1 MTDILTEVRI
11 KNKNEKELIMKNP
24 VMTASGTFGFGRE
37 YADFY
42 DIGELGAISVKG
54 ITLEPR
60 EGNPPPR
67 IIETPSGVLNSIG
80 LQNPGVDV
88 FIKNELPFLR
98 AFNTS
103 IIVNISGNTIEEY
116 AQLAERLDTVEGISA
131 LELNV
136 SCPNVREG
144 CIIFGTN
151 KELLFDVVE
160 KTREKTTLPLI
171 VKLSPNVTDIT
182 QMAQMAE
189 WAGADAIALVNT
201 FLGTAI
207 NIQEK
212 KPRFAN
218 IVAGLSG
225 PAIKPIALRMVWEVY
240 ETVDIPIIGM
250 GGISKWEDAIEFILA
265 GASAIAV
272 GTANFVNPSA
282 PLEIVNGIENYMIAE
297 GFSDMAEMT
306 GYAHIPR

>member
-212 KPRFAN
+212 LQLYLQ
-218 IVAGLSG
+218 I
-225 PAIKPIALRMVWEVY
+225 
-240 ETVDIPIIGM
+240 
-250 GGISKWEDAIEFILA
+250 
-265 GASAIAV
+265 
-272 GTANFVNPSA
+272 
-282 PLEIVNGIENYMIAE
+282 
-297 GFSDMAEMT
+297 
-306 GYAHIPR
+306 

>member
-1 MTDILTEVRI
+1 
-11 KNKNEKELIMKNP
+11 MKNP

-116 AQLAERLDTVEGISA
+116 AQLAERLDTVRA
-131 LELNV
+131 YQLNK
-136 SCPNVREG
+136 CL
-144 CIIFGTN
+144 C
-151 KELLFDVVE
+151 
-160 KTREKTTLPLI
+160 
-171 VKLSPNVTDIT
+171 
-182 QMAQMAE
+182 QM
-189 WAGADAIALVNT
+189 
-201 FLGTAI
+201 
-207 NIQEK
+207 
-212 KPRFAN
+212 
-218 IVAGLSG
+218 
-225 PAIKPIALRMVWEVY
+225 
-240 ETVDIPIIGM
+240 
-250 GGISKWEDAIEFILA
+250 
-265 GASAIAV
+265 
-272 GTANFVNPSA
+272 
-282 PLEIVNGIENYMIAE
+282 
-297 GFSDMAEMT
+297 
-306 GYAHIPR
+306 